1 MSARLTVLFFILI
14 CFEIGILLIYLP
26 WHRSWGENHLLI
38 LAADRLHWPSLIRLI
53 TSGYTRGAV
62 TGLGFLNLML
72 GGWEIFNFK
81 RTVRAFQIEWR
92 GDETGIPAA
101 SGLSDNRPAGTRP
114 DRG

>member
-14 CFEIGILLIYLP
+14 CFEIGFLLIYLP

-38 LAADRLHWPSLIRLI
+38 LAADRFHWPSLIRLM
-53 TSGYTRGAV
+53 TSGYIRGAV

-81 RTVRAFQIEWR
+81 RTVRAFQTHWQD
-92 GDETGIPAA
+92 DEPGLATA
-101 SGLSDNRPAGTRP
+101 SSLSDNRSP
-114 DRG
+114 DATNGR

>member
-38 LAADRLHWPSLIRLI
+38 MAADRLHWPSLIRLI

-62 TGLGFLNLML
+62 TGLGFFNIML

-81 RTVRAFQIEWR
+81 RTVRAFQREWR
-92 GDETGIPAA
+92 GDEPQDPAA
-101 SGLSDNRPAGTRP
+101 SGLPDNPPAGAGANR
-114 DRG
+114 R